1 MMSDPFW
8 FSDYSILYERP
19 RLLEF
24 FPTTGMSSDEKLNA
38 IVRFG
43 VYAGFLMY
51 VYGGNINTLYLPV
64 ALAIVTKLMHDN
76 MPAEG
81 LTGAPWGGLSEKA
94 PDMATASCTMP
105 TVDNPFMNPSITD
118 IRDDPKKAPACPI
131 DSPATAKQVEDSF
144 YNDLFRD
151 VDDVWGRQTSSRN
164 FYTVP
169 NTKLPNDQ
177 TEFAEWLYG
186 SKQQAGCREDPSR
199 CIDDDL
205 RRSRKPV
212 NFEISAQR
220 YGDMP
225 VTPV

>member
-1 MMSDPFW
+1 MSDPFW
-8 FSDYSILYERP
+8 FSDYSILYQRE

-24 FPTTGMSSDEKLNA
+24 FPTTVMSSDEKLNA

-51 VYGGNINTLYLPV
+51 VYGGNLNTLYLPV

-81 LTGAPWGGLSEKA
+81 LTGAPWSGPSEKA

-118 IRDDPKKAPACPI
+118 IQDDPKKAPACPI

-144 YNDLFRD
+144 HNDLFRD

-164 FYTVP
+164 FYTIP

-205 RRSRKPV
+205 RRSRTPV
-212 NFEISAQR
+212 NFDISAKR